1 MEHLSEQ
8 QIATLRAKLEAE
20 AADLR
25 ERVANDAE
33 EIVTAVVAEPGD
45 IEDSAAADAQRFRT
59 QSMLTRDR
67 RRLSE
72 VEAALARIDAGSYG
86 VCEETDEPIPY
97 RRLELEPTARF
108 TVEALEL
115 LEGEGGVFDPHGNEP
130 IGY

>member
-115 LEGEGGVFDPHGNEP
+115 LEGERGVFDPHGNEP